1 MALKDNVA
9 NLFPLFLKLDGR
21 KCVVVGGGKIAE
33 SKLDLLLASGA
44 NVRVVAPEATER
56 IRELDHAGR
65 LHWDP
70 FRFAAKDL
78 DDALLTIAATG
89 NTAVNELVFRAATDR
104 GVLCNA
110 VDDPERCDFYYP
122 AVVHRGDL
130 QIAISTSG
138 KSPALA
144 QRIRVELEQRFD
156 EGYSEWLLWLGSVRD
171 LFFRRPIEPEQR
183 RLALHKIAES
193 GVYERFRSSRQRRPE
208 GASHG

>member
-1 MALKDNVA
+1 MA

-33 SKLDLLLASGA
+33 SKLDLLLSSGA
-44 NVRVVAPEATER
+44 NVEVVAPEATER
-56 IRELDHAGR
+56 IRNLDRAGR
-65 LHWDP
+65 LRWAP
-70 FRFAAKDL
+70 YCFAPKDL
-78 DDALLTIAATG
+78 DGALLTIAATG
-89 NTAVNELVFRAATDR
+89 STAVNEKVFLAATDR

-144 QRIRVELEQRFD
+144 QRIRIELEQRFD
-156 EGYSEWLLWLGSVRD
+156 EGYGEWLSWLGSVRD
-171 LFFRRPIEPEQR
+171 LFFRRPIDPERR
-183 RLALHKIAES
+183 RLALHKIAGS
-193 GVYERFRSSRQRRPE
+193 GVYERFRSSRQRRRQ